1 MKRSVDDALDASTV
15 QFSTRLLLSH
25 KEAGLLIGK
34 GGANIKD
41 VRESSSTQIKVE
53 QAQMVVAGNY
63 DSRLVTITGFVEG
76 ITYAVGRIYTLDQEE
91 GGGDPSVG
99 PAADRAA
106 RCLISKSQSGRVIGK
121 GGSKVNHIR
130 NDSGATVKIV
140 DLDPN
145 DSLVS
150 VNGPAAAVVQALQ
163 MVVKEL
169 AEHAVEKPEPKR
181 SAPPPAQPMMPPPA
195 VHHAAA
201 AWPYAPLQ
209 TPYGALS
216 PAGFA
221 PQPLSTLPQPVSGPA
236 HAGVVSAEAAPPPA
250 TLEQMLSHHSAGCL
264 IGRGGA
270 GIREV
275 RSMCRAKIELASEP
289 EGGHGLRRLTITG
302 SLEDIYQALGSI
314 MPRLPASLP
323 S

>member
-53 QAQMVVAGNY
+53 QAQMAVAGNY

-99 PAADRAA
+99 PVAERAA
-106 RCLISKSQSGRVIGK
+106 RFLISKSQSGRVIGK

-150 VNGPAAAVVQALQ
+150 VNRPAAAALQALPLA
-163 MVVKEL
+163 VKEL
-169 AEHAVEKPEPKR
+169 A
-181 SAPPPAQPMMPPPA
+181 
-195 VHHAAA
+195 
-201 AWPYAPLQ
+201 
-209 TPYGALS
+209 
-216 PAGFA
+216 
-221 PQPLSTLPQPVSGPA
+221 
-236 HAGVVSAEAAPPPA
+236 
-250 TLEQMLSHHSAGCL
+250 
-264 IGRGGA
+264 
-270 GIREV
+270 
-275 RSMCRAKIELASEP
+275 
-289 EGGHGLRRLTITG
+289 
-302 SLEDIYQALGSI
+302 
-314 MPRLPASLP
+314 
-323 S
+323 